1 MRAGREPRQADHDV
15 ELGRPPQA
23 FSGAS
28 RLSGTHAA
36 GASAPLSVG
45 SISPTVPQIPENMI
59 GRIGMNESGSALAA
73 SCANVGVGLG
83 LMEGP
88 HDESSQAATSDDV
101 VVGHLLSASHAS
113 EMARHRR
120 GDRC

>member
-59 GRIGMNESGSALAA
+59 GRIGMNESGSALATFRRKNSRPGA
-73 SCANVGVGLG
+73 LVPMAVWAGRC
-83 LMEGP
+83 EG
-88 HDESSQAATSDDV
+88 ERVRA
-101 VVGHLLSASHAS
+101 
-113 EMARHRR
+113 
-120 GDRC
+120 